1 MPTSCISPAHAP
13 RSTQNHVTMGAALI
27 NNSNALAHV
36 LKLES
41 LKALQTVID
50 NAKASIAAGKDV
62 VTSQRVHDTAV
73 GRYWELSAAKHDAGA
88 DVDRA
93 LWEAL
98 YAYEYLKSQDKG
110 RSSRATY
117 LRRKIAQTDI
127 VTAVSASV
135 LKGGRTT
142 GLQALH
148 DMDRLDVSFEAVV
161 IKHASAFAPAVVEA
175 AKKTLADFS

>member
-1 MPTSCISPAHAP
+1 M
-13 RSTQNHVTMGAALI
+13 I
-27 NNSNALAHV
+27 NNSNALANAE
-36 LKLES
+36 KSQS
-41 LKALQTVID
+41 LKDLRTVIA
-50 NAKASIAAGKDV
+50 NAKANIAAGKDV
-62 VTSQRVHDTAV
+62 ATSQKVHDTAV
-73 GRYWELSAAKHDAGA
+73 GRYWELSAAKHEAGA

-98 YAYEYLKSQDKG
+98 YAYEYLKSEENK
-110 RSSRATY
+110 RPTRASY
-117 LRRKIAQTDI
+117 LRRKIADTDI
-127 VTAVSASV
+127 VTAVSGSV
-135 LKGGRTT
+135 LKGGKTT